1 MRSKSITHPV
11 PYLRGDSV
19 CHTQCDLTGMVNV
32 SPHSTSDLGAYSNTI
47 KSLSECNLLLL
58 QIVNILQIIT
68 VFVFLVITTVIVFVT
83 VITAFITFVVCVISR
98 KRLLKTIYGLLCQT
112 HVKRATSSPH
122 LQLLTYKQC
131 YK

>member
-1 MRSKSITHPV
+1 MRSTSIIHPV

-19 CHTQCDLTGMVNV
+19 CHTQCDLTGMVNA
-32 SPHSTSDLGAYSNTI
+32 SPHSTSDLGAYSHTI

-68 VFVFLVITTVIVFVT
+68 VSVFLVITTVIVFVT

-98 KRLLKTIYGLLCQT
+98 KKYRRQSMDYFARHMSKEPQHCHICN
-112 HVKRATSSPH
+112 
-122 LQLLTYKQC
+122 C
-131 YK
+131 